1 MKRTQVFLPAPVIE
15 VLDKMAK
22 ELDISK
28 GEIIRRAINKYLKE
42 EQK

>member
-1 MKRTQVFLPAPVIE
+1 MKRTQVFLPEPVVEI
-15 VLDKMAK
+15 LNKMAK